1 MKPTTIASLQK
12 CKQDKKRFA
21 TITAYD
27 YSFAKLFADE
37 GINVMLVGDSLGM
50 TVQGHDSTL
59 PVTVADIAYHTAAVR
74 RGAPN
79 CLLLADLPFM
89 AYATPEQAFE
99 NAATVMRAGANM
111 VKIEGGEWLV
121 ETVQMLTERAV
132 PVCGHLGL
140 TPQSVNIFGGYKV
153 QGRGDEAGDRL
164 LSDAL
169 ALEAAGAQLLV
180 LECVPVELAK
190 RITEA
195 LAIPVIGIGAGN
207 VTDGQILVMHDA
219 FGITGGHIPKF
230 AKNFLA
236 ETGDIRAAVRQYMA
250 EVESGVYPGEE
261 HSFPLRSDVV
271 LIIETLPLLRQQ
283 IRRLR
288 MEGKRVALVPTMG
301 NLHDGHMKLVD
312 EAKARADVVVV
323 SIFVN
328 PMQFDRPE
336 DLARYPRT
344 LQEDC
349 EKLNKR
355 KVDLVFAPSVKE
367 IYPNGTE
374 THTYVDVPG
383 LSTML
388 EGASRPGHF
397 RGVSTIVSKL
407 FNLVQPDIACFGEKD
422 FQQLALIRKM
432 VADMGFD
439 IEIVGVPIMR
449 AKDGLALSS
458 RNGYLTAEQRKIAP
472 GLYKVLSSIA
482 DKLQAGERDLDEII
496 AIAGQ
501 ELNEK
506 GFRSDDIQ
514 IRDADTLLE
523 ISENSKRA
531 VILVAAWL
539 GDARLI
545 DNKLVELA

>member
-1 MKPTTIASLQK
+1 M
-12 CKQDKKRFA
+12 
-21 TITAYD
+21 
-27 YSFAKLFADE
+27 
-37 GINVMLVGDSLGM
+37 
-50 TVQGHDSTL
+50 
-59 PVTVADIAYHTAAVR
+59 
-74 RGAPN
+74 
-79 CLLLADLPFM
+79 
-89 AYATPEQAFE
+89 
-99 NAATVMRAGANM
+99 
-111 VKIEGGEWLV
+111 
-121 ETVQMLTERAV
+121 
-132 PVCGHLGL
+132 
-140 TPQSVNIFGGYKV
+140 
-153 QGRGDEAGDRL
+153 
-164 LSDAL
+164 
-169 ALEAAGAQLLV
+169 
-180 LECVPVELAK
+180 
-190 RITEA
+190 
-195 LAIPVIGIGAGN
+195 
-207 VTDGQILVMHDA
+207 
-219 FGITGGHIPKF
+219 
-230 AKNFLA
+230 
-236 ETGDIRAAVRQYMA
+236 
-250 EVESGVYPGEE
+250 
-261 HSFPLRSDVV
+261 

-283 IRRLR
+283 IHRLR

-336 DLARYPRT
+336 DLVRYPRT

-458 RNGYLTAEQRKIAP
+458 RNSYLTAEQRKIAP

-506 GFRSDDIQ
+506 GFRADDIQ

-523 ISENSKRA
+523 VSENSKRA

-545 DNKLVELA
+545 DNKIVELA

>member
-1 MKPTTIASLQK
+1 M
-12 CKQDKKRFA
+12 
-21 TITAYD
+21 
-27 YSFAKLFADE
+27 
-37 GINVMLVGDSLGM
+37 
-50 TVQGHDSTL
+50 
-59 PVTVADIAYHTAAVR
+59 
-74 RGAPN
+74 
-79 CLLLADLPFM
+79 
-89 AYATPEQAFE
+89 
-99 NAATVMRAGANM
+99 
-111 VKIEGGEWLV
+111 
-121 ETVQMLTERAV
+121 
-132 PVCGHLGL
+132 
-140 TPQSVNIFGGYKV
+140 
-153 QGRGDEAGDRL
+153 
-164 LSDAL
+164 
-169 ALEAAGAQLLV
+169 
-180 LECVPVELAK
+180 
-190 RITEA
+190 
-195 LAIPVIGIGAGN
+195 
-207 VTDGQILVMHDA
+207 
-219 FGITGGHIPKF
+219 
-230 AKNFLA
+230 
-236 ETGDIRAAVRQYMA
+236 
-250 EVESGVYPGEE
+250 
-261 HSFPLRSDVV
+261 

-496 AIAGQ
+496 TVAGQ

-506 GFRSDDIQ
+506 GFRADDIQ

-523 ISENSKRA
+523 VSETSKRA

-545 DNKLVELA
+545 DNKMVELA

>member
-1 MKPTTIASLQK
+1 M
-12 CKQDKKRFA
+12 
-21 TITAYD
+21 
-27 YSFAKLFADE
+27 
-37 GINVMLVGDSLGM
+37 
-50 TVQGHDSTL
+50 
-59 PVTVADIAYHTAAVR
+59 
-74 RGAPN
+74 
-79 CLLLADLPFM
+79 
-89 AYATPEQAFE
+89 
-99 NAATVMRAGANM
+99 
-111 VKIEGGEWLV
+111 
-121 ETVQMLTERAV
+121 
-132 PVCGHLGL
+132 
-140 TPQSVNIFGGYKV
+140 
-153 QGRGDEAGDRL
+153 
-164 LSDAL
+164 
-169 ALEAAGAQLLV
+169 
-180 LECVPVELAK
+180 
-190 RITEA
+190 
-195 LAIPVIGIGAGN
+195 
-207 VTDGQILVMHDA
+207 
-219 FGITGGHIPKF
+219 
-230 AKNFLA
+230 
-236 ETGDIRAAVRQYMA
+236 
-250 EVESGVYPGEE
+250 
-261 HSFPLRSDVV
+261 

-422 FQQLALIRKM
+422 FQQLALIHKM

-439 IEIVGVPIMR
+439 IEIVGVPIIR

-496 AIAGQ
+496 TIAGQ

-506 GFRSDDIQ
+506 GFRADDIQ

-523 ISENSKRA
+523 VSETSKRA

-545 DNKLVELA
+545 DNKMVELA

>member
-1 MKPTTIASLQK
+1 M
-12 CKQDKKRFA
+12 
-21 TITAYD
+21 
-27 YSFAKLFADE
+27 
-37 GINVMLVGDSLGM
+37 
-50 TVQGHDSTL
+50 
-59 PVTVADIAYHTAAVR
+59 
-74 RGAPN
+74 
-79 CLLLADLPFM
+79 
-89 AYATPEQAFE
+89 
-99 NAATVMRAGANM
+99 
-111 VKIEGGEWLV
+111 
-121 ETVQMLTERAV
+121 
-132 PVCGHLGL
+132 
-140 TPQSVNIFGGYKV
+140 
-153 QGRGDEAGDRL
+153 
-164 LSDAL
+164 
-169 ALEAAGAQLLV
+169 
-180 LECVPVELAK
+180 
-190 RITEA
+190 
-195 LAIPVIGIGAGN
+195 
-207 VTDGQILVMHDA
+207 
-219 FGITGGHIPKF
+219 
-230 AKNFLA
+230 
-236 ETGDIRAAVRQYMA
+236 
-250 EVESGVYPGEE
+250 
-261 HSFPLRSDVV
+261 

-336 DLARYPRT
+336 ELARYPRT

-496 AIAGQ
+496 TIAGQ

-506 GFRSDDIQ
+506 GFRADDIQ

-523 ISENSKRA
+523 VSENSKRA

-545 DNKLVELA
+545 DNKIVELV

>member
-1 MKPTTIASLQK
+1 M
-12 CKQDKKRFA
+12 
-21 TITAYD
+21 
-27 YSFAKLFADE
+27 
-37 GINVMLVGDSLGM
+37 
-50 TVQGHDSTL
+50 
-59 PVTVADIAYHTAAVR
+59 
-74 RGAPN
+74 
-79 CLLLADLPFM
+79 
-89 AYATPEQAFE
+89 
-99 NAATVMRAGANM
+99 
-111 VKIEGGEWLV
+111 
-121 ETVQMLTERAV
+121 
-132 PVCGHLGL
+132 
-140 TPQSVNIFGGYKV
+140 
-153 QGRGDEAGDRL
+153 
-164 LSDAL
+164 
-169 ALEAAGAQLLV
+169 
-180 LECVPVELAK
+180 
-190 RITEA
+190 
-195 LAIPVIGIGAGN
+195 
-207 VTDGQILVMHDA
+207 
-219 FGITGGHIPKF
+219 
-230 AKNFLA
+230 
-236 ETGDIRAAVRQYMA
+236 
-250 EVESGVYPGEE
+250 
-261 HSFPLRSDVV
+261 

-407 FNLVQPDIACFGEKD
+407 FNLVQPDLACFGEKD

-496 AIAGQ
+496 TIAGQ

-506 GFRSDDIQ
+506 GFRADDIQ

-523 ISENSKRA
+523 VSETSKRA

-545 DNKLVELA
+545 DNKMVELA

>member
-1 MKPTTIASLQK
+1 M
-12 CKQDKKRFA
+12 
-21 TITAYD
+21 
-27 YSFAKLFADE
+27 
-37 GINVMLVGDSLGM
+37 
-50 TVQGHDSTL
+50 
-59 PVTVADIAYHTAAVR
+59 
-74 RGAPN
+74 
-79 CLLLADLPFM
+79 
-89 AYATPEQAFE
+89 
-99 NAATVMRAGANM
+99 
-111 VKIEGGEWLV
+111 
-121 ETVQMLTERAV
+121 
-132 PVCGHLGL
+132 
-140 TPQSVNIFGGYKV
+140 
-153 QGRGDEAGDRL
+153 
-164 LSDAL
+164 
-169 ALEAAGAQLLV
+169 
-180 LECVPVELAK
+180 
-190 RITEA
+190 
-195 LAIPVIGIGAGN
+195 
-207 VTDGQILVMHDA
+207 
-219 FGITGGHIPKF
+219 
-230 AKNFLA
+230 
-236 ETGDIRAAVRQYMA
+236 
-250 EVESGVYPGEE
+250 
-261 HSFPLRSDVV
+261 

-312 EAKARADVVVV
+312 EAKSRADVVVV

-439 IEIVGVPIMR
+439 IEIIGVPIMR

-523 ISENSKRA
+523 VSENSKRA

>member
-1 MKPTTIASLQK
+1 M
-12 CKQDKKRFA
+12 
-21 TITAYD
+21 
-27 YSFAKLFADE
+27 
-37 GINVMLVGDSLGM
+37 
-50 TVQGHDSTL
+50 
-59 PVTVADIAYHTAAVR
+59 
-74 RGAPN
+74 
-79 CLLLADLPFM
+79 
-89 AYATPEQAFE
+89 
-99 NAATVMRAGANM
+99 
-111 VKIEGGEWLV
+111 
-121 ETVQMLTERAV
+121 
-132 PVCGHLGL
+132 
-140 TPQSVNIFGGYKV
+140 
-153 QGRGDEAGDRL
+153 
-164 LSDAL
+164 
-169 ALEAAGAQLLV
+169 
-180 LECVPVELAK
+180 
-190 RITEA
+190 
-195 LAIPVIGIGAGN
+195 
-207 VTDGQILVMHDA
+207 
-219 FGITGGHIPKF
+219 
-230 AKNFLA
+230 
-236 ETGDIRAAVRQYMA
+236 
-250 EVESGVYPGEE
+250 
-261 HSFPLRSDVV
+261 

-283 IRRLR
+283 ILRLR

-496 AIAGQ
+496 TIAGQ

-506 GFRSDDIQ
+506 GFRADDIQ

-523 ISENSKRA
+523 VSENSKRA

-545 DNKLVELA
+545 DNKMVELA

>member
-1 MKPTTIASLQK
+1 M
-12 CKQDKKRFA
+12 
-21 TITAYD
+21 
-27 YSFAKLFADE
+27 
-37 GINVMLVGDSLGM
+37 
-50 TVQGHDSTL
+50 
-59 PVTVADIAYHTAAVR
+59 
-74 RGAPN
+74 
-79 CLLLADLPFM
+79 
-89 AYATPEQAFE
+89 
-99 NAATVMRAGANM
+99 
-111 VKIEGGEWLV
+111 
-121 ETVQMLTERAV
+121 
-132 PVCGHLGL
+132 
-140 TPQSVNIFGGYKV
+140 
-153 QGRGDEAGDRL
+153 
-164 LSDAL
+164 
-169 ALEAAGAQLLV
+169 
-180 LECVPVELAK
+180 
-190 RITEA
+190 
-195 LAIPVIGIGAGN
+195 
-207 VTDGQILVMHDA
+207 
-219 FGITGGHIPKF
+219 
-230 AKNFLA
+230 
-236 ETGDIRAAVRQYMA
+236 
-250 EVESGVYPGEE
+250 
-261 HSFPLRSDVV
+261 

-439 IEIVGVPIMR
+439 IEIIGVPIMR

-545 DNKLVELA
+545 DNKMVELA

>member
-1 MKPTTIASLQK
+1 M
-12 CKQDKKRFA
+12 
-21 TITAYD
+21 
-27 YSFAKLFADE
+27 
-37 GINVMLVGDSLGM
+37 
-50 TVQGHDSTL
+50 
-59 PVTVADIAYHTAAVR
+59 
-74 RGAPN
+74 
-79 CLLLADLPFM
+79 
-89 AYATPEQAFE
+89 
-99 NAATVMRAGANM
+99 
-111 VKIEGGEWLV
+111 
-121 ETVQMLTERAV
+121 
-132 PVCGHLGL
+132 
-140 TPQSVNIFGGYKV
+140 
-153 QGRGDEAGDRL
+153 
-164 LSDAL
+164 
-169 ALEAAGAQLLV
+169 
-180 LECVPVELAK
+180 
-190 RITEA
+190 
-195 LAIPVIGIGAGN
+195 
-207 VTDGQILVMHDA
+207 
-219 FGITGGHIPKF
+219 
-230 AKNFLA
+230 
-236 ETGDIRAAVRQYMA
+236 
-250 EVESGVYPGEE
+250 
-261 HSFPLRSDVV
+261 

-439 IEIVGVPIMR
+439 IEIIGVPIMR

-506 GFRSDDIQ
+506 GFRADDIQ

-523 ISENSKRA
+523 VSETSKRA

-545 DNKLVELA
+545 DNKMVELA

>member
-1 MKPTTIASLQK
+1 M
-12 CKQDKKRFA
+12 
-21 TITAYD
+21 
-27 YSFAKLFADE
+27 
-37 GINVMLVGDSLGM
+37 
-50 TVQGHDSTL
+50 
-59 PVTVADIAYHTAAVR
+59 
-74 RGAPN
+74 
-79 CLLLADLPFM
+79 
-89 AYATPEQAFE
+89 
-99 NAATVMRAGANM
+99 
-111 VKIEGGEWLV
+111 
-121 ETVQMLTERAV
+121 
-132 PVCGHLGL
+132 
-140 TPQSVNIFGGYKV
+140 
-153 QGRGDEAGDRL
+153 
-164 LSDAL
+164 
-169 ALEAAGAQLLV
+169 
-180 LECVPVELAK
+180 
-190 RITEA
+190 
-195 LAIPVIGIGAGN
+195 
-207 VTDGQILVMHDA
+207 
-219 FGITGGHIPKF
+219 
-230 AKNFLA
+230 
-236 ETGDIRAAVRQYMA
+236 
-250 EVESGVYPGEE
+250 
-261 HSFPLRSDVV
+261 

-439 IEIVGVPIMR
+439 IEIIGVPIMR

-496 AIAGQ
+496 TIAGQ

-506 GFRSDDIQ
+506 GFRADDIQ
-514 IRDADTLLE
+514 IRDADTLQE
-523 ISENSKRA
+523 VSENSKRA

-545 DNKLVELA
+545 DNKIVELA

>member
-1 MKPTTIASLQK
+1 M
-12 CKQDKKRFA
+12 
-21 TITAYD
+21 
-27 YSFAKLFADE
+27 
-37 GINVMLVGDSLGM
+37 
-50 TVQGHDSTL
+50 
-59 PVTVADIAYHTAAVR
+59 
-74 RGAPN
+74 
-79 CLLLADLPFM
+79 
-89 AYATPEQAFE
+89 
-99 NAATVMRAGANM
+99 
-111 VKIEGGEWLV
+111 
-121 ETVQMLTERAV
+121 
-132 PVCGHLGL
+132 
-140 TPQSVNIFGGYKV
+140 
-153 QGRGDEAGDRL
+153 
-164 LSDAL
+164 
-169 ALEAAGAQLLV
+169 
-180 LECVPVELAK
+180 
-190 RITEA
+190 
-195 LAIPVIGIGAGN
+195 
-207 VTDGQILVMHDA
+207 
-219 FGITGGHIPKF
+219 
-230 AKNFLA
+230 
-236 ETGDIRAAVRQYMA
+236 
-250 EVESGVYPGEE
+250 
-261 HSFPLRSDVV
+261 

-355 KVDLVFAPSVKE
+355 KVGLVFAPSVKE

-496 AIAGQ
+496 TIAGQ

-506 GFRSDDIQ
+506 GFRADDIQ

-523 ISENSKRA
+523 VSENSKRA

-545 DNKLVELA
+545 DNKIVELV

>member
-1 MKPTTIASLQK
+1 M
-12 CKQDKKRFA
+12 
-21 TITAYD
+21 
-27 YSFAKLFADE
+27 
-37 GINVMLVGDSLGM
+37 
-50 TVQGHDSTL
+50 
-59 PVTVADIAYHTAAVR
+59 
-74 RGAPN
+74 
-79 CLLLADLPFM
+79 
-89 AYATPEQAFE
+89 
-99 NAATVMRAGANM
+99 
-111 VKIEGGEWLV
+111 
-121 ETVQMLTERAV
+121 
-132 PVCGHLGL
+132 
-140 TPQSVNIFGGYKV
+140 
-153 QGRGDEAGDRL
+153 
-164 LSDAL
+164 
-169 ALEAAGAQLLV
+169 
-180 LECVPVELAK
+180 
-190 RITEA
+190 
-195 LAIPVIGIGAGN
+195 
-207 VTDGQILVMHDA
+207 
-219 FGITGGHIPKF
+219 
-230 AKNFLA
+230 
-236 ETGDIRAAVRQYMA
+236 
-250 EVESGVYPGEE
+250 
-261 HSFPLRSDVV
+261 

-397 RGVSTIVSKL
+397 RGVSTIISKL

-496 AIAGQ
+496 TIAGQ

-506 GFRSDDIQ
+506 GFRADDIQ

-523 ISENSKRA
+523 VSETSKRA

-545 DNKLVELA
+545 DNKMVELA

>member
-1 MKPTTIASLQK
+1 M
-12 CKQDKKRFA
+12 
-21 TITAYD
+21 
-27 YSFAKLFADE
+27 
-37 GINVMLVGDSLGM
+37 
-50 TVQGHDSTL
+50 
-59 PVTVADIAYHTAAVR
+59 
-74 RGAPN
+74 
-79 CLLLADLPFM
+79 
-89 AYATPEQAFE
+89 
-99 NAATVMRAGANM
+99 
-111 VKIEGGEWLV
+111 
-121 ETVQMLTERAV
+121 
-132 PVCGHLGL
+132 
-140 TPQSVNIFGGYKV
+140 
-153 QGRGDEAGDRL
+153 
-164 LSDAL
+164 
-169 ALEAAGAQLLV
+169 
-180 LECVPVELAK
+180 
-190 RITEA
+190 
-195 LAIPVIGIGAGN
+195 
-207 VTDGQILVMHDA
+207 
-219 FGITGGHIPKF
+219 
-230 AKNFLA
+230 
-236 ETGDIRAAVRQYMA
+236 
-250 EVESGVYPGEE
+250 
-261 HSFPLRSDVV
+261 

-283 IRRLR
+283 ILRLR

-349 EKLNKR
+349 EKINKR

-496 AIAGQ
+496 TIAGQ

-506 GFRSDDIQ
+506 GFRADDIQ

-523 ISENSKRA
+523 VSETSKRA

-545 DNKLVELA
+545 DNKMVELA

>member
-1 MKPTTIASLQK
+1 M
-12 CKQDKKRFA
+12 
-21 TITAYD
+21 
-27 YSFAKLFADE
+27 
-37 GINVMLVGDSLGM
+37 
-50 TVQGHDSTL
+50 
-59 PVTVADIAYHTAAVR
+59 
-74 RGAPN
+74 
-79 CLLLADLPFM
+79 
-89 AYATPEQAFE
+89 
-99 NAATVMRAGANM
+99 
-111 VKIEGGEWLV
+111 
-121 ETVQMLTERAV
+121 
-132 PVCGHLGL
+132 
-140 TPQSVNIFGGYKV
+140 
-153 QGRGDEAGDRL
+153 
-164 LSDAL
+164 
-169 ALEAAGAQLLV
+169 
-180 LECVPVELAK
+180 
-190 RITEA
+190 
-195 LAIPVIGIGAGN
+195 
-207 VTDGQILVMHDA
+207 
-219 FGITGGHIPKF
+219 
-230 AKNFLA
+230 
-236 ETGDIRAAVRQYMA
+236 
-250 EVESGVYPGEE
+250 
-261 HSFPLRSDVV
+261 

-439 IEIVGVPIMR
+439 IENVGVPIMR

-496 AIAGQ
+496 TIAGQ

-506 GFRSDDIQ
+506 GFRADDIQ

-523 ISENSKRA
+523 VSETSKRA

-545 DNKLVELA
+545 DNKMVELA

>member
-1 MKPTTIASLQK
+1 M
-12 CKQDKKRFA
+12 
-21 TITAYD
+21 
-27 YSFAKLFADE
+27 
-37 GINVMLVGDSLGM
+37 
-50 TVQGHDSTL
+50 
-59 PVTVADIAYHTAAVR
+59 
-74 RGAPN
+74 
-79 CLLLADLPFM
+79 
-89 AYATPEQAFE
+89 
-99 NAATVMRAGANM
+99 
-111 VKIEGGEWLV
+111 
-121 ETVQMLTERAV
+121 
-132 PVCGHLGL
+132 
-140 TPQSVNIFGGYKV
+140 
-153 QGRGDEAGDRL
+153 
-164 LSDAL
+164 
-169 ALEAAGAQLLV
+169 
-180 LECVPVELAK
+180 
-190 RITEA
+190 
-195 LAIPVIGIGAGN
+195 
-207 VTDGQILVMHDA
+207 
-219 FGITGGHIPKF
+219 
-230 AKNFLA
+230 
-236 ETGDIRAAVRQYMA
+236 
-250 EVESGVYPGEE
+250 
-261 HSFPLRSDVV
+261 
-271 LIIETLPLLRQQ
+271 LIIETLPILRQQ

-496 AIAGQ
+496 TIAGQ

-506 GFRSDDIQ
+506 GFRADDIQ

-523 ISENSKRA
+523 VSENSKRA

-545 DNKLVELA
+545 DNKMVELA

>member
-1 MKPTTIASLQK
+1 M
-12 CKQDKKRFA
+12 
-21 TITAYD
+21 
-27 YSFAKLFADE
+27 
-37 GINVMLVGDSLGM
+37 
-50 TVQGHDSTL
+50 
-59 PVTVADIAYHTAAVR
+59 
-74 RGAPN
+74 
-79 CLLLADLPFM
+79 
-89 AYATPEQAFE
+89 
-99 NAATVMRAGANM
+99 
-111 VKIEGGEWLV
+111 
-121 ETVQMLTERAV
+121 
-132 PVCGHLGL
+132 
-140 TPQSVNIFGGYKV
+140 
-153 QGRGDEAGDRL
+153 
-164 LSDAL
+164 
-169 ALEAAGAQLLV
+169 
-180 LECVPVELAK
+180 
-190 RITEA
+190 
-195 LAIPVIGIGAGN
+195 
-207 VTDGQILVMHDA
+207 
-219 FGITGGHIPKF
+219 
-230 AKNFLA
+230 
-236 ETGDIRAAVRQYMA
+236 
-250 EVESGVYPGEE
+250 
-261 HSFPLRSDVV
+261 

-301 NLHDGHMKLVD
+301 NLHDGHTKLVD

-496 AIAGQ
+496 TIAGQ

-506 GFRSDDIQ
+506 GFRADDIQ

-523 ISENSKRA
+523 VSETSKRA

-545 DNKLVELA
+545 DNKMVELA

>member
-1 MKPTTIASLQK
+1 M
-12 CKQDKKRFA
+12 
-21 TITAYD
+21 
-27 YSFAKLFADE
+27 
-37 GINVMLVGDSLGM
+37 
-50 TVQGHDSTL
+50 
-59 PVTVADIAYHTAAVR
+59 
-74 RGAPN
+74 
-79 CLLLADLPFM
+79 
-89 AYATPEQAFE
+89 
-99 NAATVMRAGANM
+99 
-111 VKIEGGEWLV
+111 
-121 ETVQMLTERAV
+121 
-132 PVCGHLGL
+132 
-140 TPQSVNIFGGYKV
+140 
-153 QGRGDEAGDRL
+153 
-164 LSDAL
+164 
-169 ALEAAGAQLLV
+169 
-180 LECVPVELAK
+180 
-190 RITEA
+190 
-195 LAIPVIGIGAGN
+195 
-207 VTDGQILVMHDA
+207 
-219 FGITGGHIPKF
+219 
-230 AKNFLA
+230 
-236 ETGDIRAAVRQYMA
+236 
-250 EVESGVYPGEE
+250 
-261 HSFPLRSDVV
+261 

-288 MEGKRVALVPTMG
+288 MEGKLVALVPTMG

-545 DNKLVELA
+545 DNKIVELA